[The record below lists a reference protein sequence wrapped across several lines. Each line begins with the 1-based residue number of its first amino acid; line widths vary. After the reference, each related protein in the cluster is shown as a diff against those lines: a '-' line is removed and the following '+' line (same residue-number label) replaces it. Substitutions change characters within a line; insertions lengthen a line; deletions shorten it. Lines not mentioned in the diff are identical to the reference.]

1 MIVIPCQKNC
11 CHDQCW
17 YEGATPPRDNRRVS
31 ESDLFS
37 LKVSMF
43 NNLARSGLSNT
54 HLTSIGS
61 SEMDGERN
69 PVARDESAEPLD
81 EDDNLDEEEFIYPG
95 ASADEPEVEHV
106 EPPRQPQPP
115 SPAQLESL
123 YAAASSG
130 DLPLLKRLFRNALDS
145 GDVEPFGLAND
156 ASSRTGFT
164 ALHAAASRGYLEIV
178 MWCKIAVSVPK
189 ESANIQIVVEDCGA
203 MPDLEDR
210 EGEVSEMTCPCR
222 FVLTLQF
229 RQLYTRQLS
238 MATCQL

>member
-1 MIVIPCQKNC
+1 M
-11 CHDQCW
+11 
-17 YEGATPPRDNRRVS
+17 
-31 ESDLFS
+31 
-37 LKVSMF
+37 
-43 NNLARSGLSNT
+43 SNT

-61 SEMDGERN
+61 SGMDGERN
-69 PVARDESAEPLD
+69 SMACDENAQPSD

-95 ASADEPEVEHV
+95 TSVSDLEIEHV

-178 MWCKIAVSVPK
+178 MWCKIILSVPH
-189 ESANIQIVVEDCGA
+189 EPTNAQIVVEDCGA

-210 EGEVSEMTCPCR
+210 EGEVSEMTYFHR
-222 FVLTLQF
+222 FVLTSQF

-238 MATCQL
+238 MAIWQL